1 MTAFKII
8 PRMGGLA
15 LLALLLLPFSSQ
27 AQDVIQGNMNGLNC
41 AITGYVCPI
50 DLRDPVMALE
60 PDFVVQREDGEF
72 FYIPNLDRAVKAQ
85 YFLSEV
91 RVVGEFNERYSSI
104 NADQLFVRRDGEFVE
119 VWSQERA
126 RRAMEEFY
134 GRGQN

>member
-1 MTAFKII
+1 MSAFRLV
-8 PRMGGLA
+8 PTLA
-15 LLALLLLPFSSQ
+15 LLTLLALPFGSH
-27 AQDVIQGNMNGLNC
+27 AQQVIQGQMNGLNC
-41 AITGYVCPI
+41 ALTGYVCPI

-91 RVVGEFNERYSSI
+91 RVVGDLNERYSAI
-104 NADQLFVRRDGEFVE
+104 TADQLLVRRDGQFVE

-126 RRAMEEFY
+126 RRAREEFF
-134 GRGQN
+134 GPRP